1 LNDASEME
9 QYFVQYINNLVIENT
24 LMVFKI
30 LPKDLILS
38 FFEVWIG
45 CEVNQVEVNHC
56 IVL

>member
-1 LNDASEME
+1 LNDVSELE
-9 QYFVQYINNLVIENT
+9 QYFVQYISNLVIENT

-45 CEVNQVEVNHC
+45 CEVNQVEVNH
-56 IVL
+56 